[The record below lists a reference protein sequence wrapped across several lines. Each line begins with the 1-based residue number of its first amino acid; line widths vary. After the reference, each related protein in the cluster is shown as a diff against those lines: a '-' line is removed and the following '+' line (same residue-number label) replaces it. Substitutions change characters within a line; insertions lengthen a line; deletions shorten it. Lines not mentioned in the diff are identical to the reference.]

1 MRKEEIHMNTLDIF
15 LSRINGT
22 YSNKAQHTENP
33 LLPQAVHITT
43 PVNERIKNL
52 PENFEDVF
60 VIDETYY
67 HYDDHVTQL
76 HHLYRYHAQPNG
88 RIQLV
93 SYEIPCEYAK
103 HTFDSQHVQQ
113 LLYDELVVKQA
124 FTPILY
130 SFEHDV
136 FASEGTSEIT
146 SGITLHVVMKLYRDH
161 YTVIEA
167 CYANRRLVS
176 GFEEPVRYERLM
188 SKSRNDMRLQSL
200 F

>member
-1 MRKEEIHMNTLDIF
+1 MNTLDIF
-15 LSRINGT
+15 LSRINKT

-124 FTPILY
+124 FTP
-130 SFEHDV
+130 SAV
-136 FASEGTSEIT
+136 FAQIPPSRFQ
-146 SGITLHVVMKLYRDH
+146 SGILEAKLDVNSLIS
-161 YTVIEA
+161 TS
-167 CYANRRLVS
+167 L
-176 GFEEPVRYERLM
+176 
-188 SKSRNDMRLQSL
+188 SRPCALAL
-200 F
+200 IL